1 MKSYE
6 ISIADNVV
14 VHHLW
19 EATEG
24 VFDYGLQDVSEPLMA
39 CKKLLVDLYGD
50 SDFKSTTKARIA
62 AGTIRTGDAVLV
74 NVVGV

>member
-19 EATEG
+19 EAKEG
-24 VFDYGLQDVSEPLMA
+24 VFDYGLHEVSEPLKA

-50 SDFKSTTKARIA
+50 FDFKATTTARIA